1 MKFDIVRAWKDESYR
16 QSLSEEELKALPPCP
31 AGELS
36 EQELTAIAGGG
47 GFEGEGHNFFNEGQF
62 GLGGTSSSAAFSSH
76 CHSYAVLICDA
87 NVFSNDVAV
96 AALQNVLN
104 IGSPRHQVC
113 VHAG

>member
-36 EQELTAIAGGG
+36 DLELTAIAGGG
-47 GFEGEGHNFFNEGQF
+47 GQDYYNESNYGV
-62 GLGGTSSSAAFSSH
+62 GGASSSAARSDH
-76 CHSYAVLICDA
+76 AHSWVVAICDL

-96 AALQNVLN
+96 IALQNVLN
-104 IGSPRHQVC
+104 IGSPRCETCAHL
-113 VHAG
+113 G

>member
-1 MKFDIVRAWKDESYR
+1 MKFDIVRAWKDENYR

-36 EQELTAIAGGG
+36 DVELTAVAGGG
-47 GFEGEGHNFFNEGQF
+47 GEEVSDF
-62 GLGGTSSSAAFSSH
+62 GLGASSSSAAFSSH

-87 NVFSNDVAV
+87 NVFSNDIAV
-96 AALQNVLN
+96 IALQNVLN